1 MNLKMW
7 RIVDRFCR
15 GQEFDPEAFGAFAR
29 LVEEDQEEAIRKKI
43 KSWSNEELEQFS
55 FLISGTL
62 DTIDN
67 PQSPGGVLQC
77 QGLYLTGSQASLLH
91 LGNQEIPK
99 KVRGEMV
106 KSVSHSLPDEAEIIV
121 GSRIVPV
128 TWVHGFSWK
137 QWRAALAR
145 DIAMF
150 SRPSKVQ
157 PKQAPE
163 SQAWILPVFVEKG
176 HLFADMQADVS
187 EAGVSTLG
195 TELAVALARVFKTM
209 LGSLP
214 PDVSIH
220 PIVAAAHAC
229 WANAKAIAVYQW
241 AKAIQAG
248 AQAAGR
254 AVLLEEKPHR
264 GSVRARDRKTRKII
278 AALDADASFPVDGT
292 GMAVQLIMGTS
303 AAI

>member
-7 RIVDRFCR
+7 RIVERFCR

-29 LVEEDQEEAIRKKI
+29 LVEEDQEEAIRKKV
-43 KSWSNEELEQFS
+43 SAWSDQELEQLS

-67 PQSPGGVLQC
+67 PSNPGGVLQC
-77 QGLYLTGSQASLLH
+77 QGLYITGSHASLLR
-91 LGNQEIPK
+91 LGSQEIPK
-99 KVRGEMV
+99 KARLKMIQ
-106 KSVSHSLPDEAEIIV
+106 SVSHSLPDQAEIIV
-121 GSRIVPV
+121 GSHIVPV

-145 DIAMF
+145 DVAMF
-150 SRPSKVQ
+150 SRPSKAQ

-176 HLFADMQADVS
+176 HLFVDVPADVS

-195 TELAVALARVFKTM
+195 TELAAALTRVFEVM
-209 LGSLP
+209 LGALP
-214 PDVSIH
+214 SDVSVH

-229 WANAKAIAVYQW
+229 WGNAKAIAVYDW
-241 AKAIQAG
+241 AKAIKAG

-264 GSVRARDRKTRKII
+264 GSVRASDAQTRRII
-278 AALDADASFPVDGT
+278 ATLNADASFPVDGT
-292 GMAVQLIMGTS
+292 EMTIKLIMGGGP
-303 AAI
+303 AV